1 MKISPYSDVSF
12 EQTTSAP
19 NQRIKHIILQLA
31 TVTLMTIGSGLLVN
45 LCLRYDMLYG
55 DHTLGE
61 VSLTECVQQILLGIT
76 VIAFYR
82 IRSQRQDLRH
92 SALLIAGFFL
102 VLFIRELDFLFDK
115 IAHGFW
121 VYPALAVTCAAI
133 IFAISGKQ
141 QTWYSFGTICR
152 APNMRLLV
160 MSLMLLLVFSRLFGE
175 ANFWKLVMQ
184 DGYMRVVKNTV
195 EEGIELL
202 CYALMAISA
211 VSCQLY
217 LKKTTVNT
225 E

>member
-133 IFAISGKQ
+133 IIR
-141 QTWYSFGTICR
+141 QT
-152 APNMRLLV
+152 AN
-160 MSLMLLLVFSRLFGE
+160 LVFLRDDLSSTEHAITGHE
-175 ANFWKLVMQ
+175 SN
-184 DGYMRVVKNTV
+184 VVA
-195 EEGIELL
+195 GFFAFIR
-202 CYALMAISA
+202 
-211 VSCQLY
+211 
-217 LKKTTVNT
+217 
-225 E
+225 